1 MKTNKNKPL
10 AMQQFD
16 NSNVSLHSIE
26 TRYQGFFK
34 MNEYSLQH
42 ALFSGGQSQ
51 TFTREIFERGDAVV
65 VMPYDVKQDKL
76 LLIEQFRPGA
86 IRGDDSPWLLEF
98 IAGMF
103 DDNESPIEVAI
114 REAKE
119 EANIN
124 LTANDLQPIMQ
135 YLSSPGGMSE
145 RIHLYLACFDSAQV
159 NNGAVYGLPEENE
172 DILLHLVSR
181 TRALDLLTQGKITNA
196 ATIIGLQWLAM
207 NYQSLAIKSTDSTS
221 CD

>member
-1 MKTNKNKPL
+1 MENHNNKPL
-10 AMQQFD
+10 
-16 NSNVSLHSIE
+16 SLLKFNNEQVTVHSVV

-42 ALFSGGQSQ
+42 QLFSGDYSEV
-51 TFTREIFERGDAVV
+51 FTREIFERGDAVV
-65 VMPYDVKQDKL
+65 VMPYDAKLDKV

-86 IRGDDSPWLLEF
+86 LRGDDSPWLLEF

-103 DDNESPIEVAI
+103 DKNESPIEVAI

-119 EANIN
+119 EADLI
-124 LTANDLQPIMQ
+124 LCDNDLRPIMQ

-145 RIHLYLACFDSAQV
+145 RIHLYLAHLDSTKI
-159 NNGAVYGLPEENE
+159 NDGAIHGLPEENE

-181 TRALDLLTQGKITNA
+181 HQAMELLEQGKITNA

-207 NYQSLAIKSTDSTS
+207 NYQSLSTEGISS
-221 CD
+221 NNES

>member
-1 MKTNKNKPL
+1 MENHNNKPL
-10 AMQQFD
+10 
-16 NSNVSLHSIE
+16 SLLKFNNEQVTVHSVV

-42 ALFSGGQSQ
+42 QLFSGDYSDV
-51 TFTREIFERGDAVV
+51 FTREIFERGDAVV
-65 VMPYDVKQDKL
+65 VMPYDEKLDKV

-86 IRGDDSPWLLEF
+86 LRGDDSPWLLEF

-103 DDNESPIEVAI
+103 DENESPIEVAI

-119 EANIN
+119 EADLI
-124 LTANDLQPIMQ
+124 LCDNDLRPIMQ

-145 RIHLYLACFDSAQV
+145 RIHLYLAHLDSTKI
-159 NNGAVYGLPEENE
+159 NDGAIHGLPEENE

-181 TRALDLLTQGKITNA
+181 HQAMELLEQGKITNA

-207 NYQSLAIKSTDSTS
+207 NYQSLSTEGISS
-221 CD
+221 NNES

>member
-1 MKTNKNKPL
+1 MKCNKNKPL
-10 AMQQFD
+10 AMLQFD
-16 NSNVSLHSIE
+16 NSHVSVQSIE

-42 ALFSGGQSQ
+42 RLFSGEKSEV
-51 TFTREIFERGDAVV
+51 FTREIFERGDAVV
-65 VMPYDVKQDKL
+65 VMPYDIKQDKV

-103 DDNESPIEVAI
+103 DENESPIEVAI

-119 EANIN
+119 ETDISLNE
-124 LTANDLQPIMQ
+124 NDLVPIMQ

-145 RIHLYLACFDSAQV
+145 RIHLYFAHFDSENV
-159 NNGAVYGLPEENE
+159 NSGEVHGLPEENE
-172 DILLHLVSR
+172 DILLHVVSR
-181 TRALDLLTQGKITNA
+181 NCALDLLSQGKITNA

-207 NYQSLAIKSTDSTS
+207 NYQSLATK
-221 CD
+221 